1 MHLQTEE
8 RARLRKKSLTYD
20 KDDTTLYAAPVIK
33 NTDDDLDER
42 GSLLRGLVSDTD
54 SDGVEDRDLL
64 LPAEFHTSCSGLFVL
79 KKLSSLSLSLS
90 LSHTHISI
98 SHSLSL
104 SHLYLSIY
112 LSSIYLSAYLSVCL
126 DLSLFPSF
134 PDMFSSCSLFLTYAL
149 FYSCGTNGWRVLNST
164 VGSGFHS
171 ISEVDSSLRLHDI
184 CWWCTIGYEGGLQKE
199 IERNRRTL
207 FLLPDDY
214 HYQLNIYSLLSLL
227 QHNFSFFVLRM
238 IALCVYRG

>member
-171 ISEVDSSLRLHDI
+171 ISEVDSSLRLRTTFVDDVRLDMK
-184 CWWCTIGYEGGLQKE
+184 GDYRKKLKE
-199 IERNRRTL
+199 IDGLSFFFLMTITISSTSTLYSHCYSIILVFL
-207 FLLPDDY
+207 FLE
-214 HYQLNIYSLLSLL
+214 
-227 QHNFSFFVLRM
+227 
-238 IALCVYRG
+238 